1 MPKPIITDI
10 CLVTRDIDEAICFY
24 TEKLGFELATRM
36 PGFADFAGPGVI
48 LAVWDGEKIRES
60 TGVPAQVSEPDGHGV
75 MVAVE
80 LESPDAID
88 EMYGQLRQRGT
99 ELYGPPTDYPWN
111 ARCIYLAGP
120 CGEFWEFFAW
130 HPSGKPGQ
138 VSDDSS

>member
-10 CLVTRDIDEAICFY
+10 CLVTRDIEKAISFY
-24 TEKLGFELATRM
+24 TEKLDFELASQM
-36 PGFADFAGPGVI
+36 PGFADFTGPGTI
-48 LAVWDGEKIRES
+48 LAVWDAERIREF
-60 TGVPAQVSEPDGHGV
+60 TGVPAQVSEPIGHGV

-88 EMYGQLRQRGT
+88 EKYHQLTQRGV
-99 ELYGPPTDYPWN
+99 EFYAPPADYPWN

-130 HPSGKPGQ
+130 QAGGKPGQ
-138 VSDDSS
+138 LPGDSP